1 MNGTVLKKISRA
13 EVSRGDIFI
22 VGTPGASH
30 GSEGHTGIIGTE
42 SILIVMIHT

>member
-1 MNGTVLKKISRA
+1 M
-13 EVSRGDIFI
+13 

-42 SILIVMIHT
+42 SILIVMIHTLALD

>member
-1 MNGTVLKKISRA
+1 M
-13 EVSRGDIFI
+13 FI

-42 SILIVMIHT
+42 S